1 MPQAAKSA
9 MMHLYEGNPNNL
21 TKKEIYKRKKNE
33 EKLKISSNNLKVPS
47 WLEPGAKKN
56 FKRIVELMEPTG
68 ILSDVDVDI
77 LAIYCDT
84 YYDYLSYKRKIR
96 KTGNM
101 IDGRVNP
108 LIREKRNASAAL
120 TKYANMLG
128 LTPSARASLA
138 IHLDDESD
146 DDDDF

>member
-1 MPQAAKSA
+1 MSQAAKSA
-9 MMHLYEGNPNNL
+9 LMHLYEGNPNNL
-21 TKKEIYKRKKNE
+21 TKKEIYRRKNNE
-33 EKLKISSNNLKVPS
+33 EKLKVSSNNLNPPS

-68 ILSDVDVDI
+68 ILSDVDIDI
-77 LAIYCDT
+77 LAVYCDT

-96 KTGNM
+96 KTGNL
-101 IDGRVNP
+101 IEGKVNP

-138 IHLDDESD
+138 IHLDEESD

>member
-1 MPQAAKSA
+1 MPQVAKSA

-33 EKLKISSNNLKVPS
+33 EKLKVSSNNLNPPS

-68 ILSDVDVDI
+68 ILSDVDIDI
-77 LAIYCDT
+77 LAVYCDT

-96 KTGNM
+96 KTGNL
-101 IDGRVNP
+101 IEGKVNP
-108 LIREKRNASAAL
+108 LIREKRNAASAL

-138 IHLDDESD
+138 IHLDEESD

>member
-33 EKLKISSNNLKVPS
+33 EKLKISSNNLKAPS

-108 LIREKRNASAAL
+108 SMLAYLVNAADAFLFSRI
-120 TKYANMLG
+120 KG
-128 LTPSARASLA
+128 LTLPSIMLPVFLILRL
-138 IHLDDESD
+138 
-146 DDDDF
+146 

>member
-33 EKLKISSNNLKVPS
+33 EKLKISSNNLKAPS

-56 FKRIVELMEPTG
+56 FKRIVELMKPTG

-77 LAIYCDT
+77 LAVYCDT
-84 YYDYLSYKRKIR
+84 YYDYLSYKR
-96 KTGNM
+96 
-101 IDGRVNP
+101 RVNP
-108 LIREKRNASAAL
+108 LIREKRNASATL

>member
-1 MPQAAKSA
+1 MPQVAKSA

-33 EKLKISSNNLKVPS
+33 EKMKISSSNLKAPS

-56 FKRIVELMEPTG
+56 FKRIVELMKPTG

-77 LAIYCDT
+77 LAVYCDT

-138 IHLDDESD
+138 IHLDEESN

>member
-1 MPQAAKSA
+1 
-9 MMHLYEGNPNNL
+9 
-21 TKKEIYKRKKNE
+21 
-33 EKLKISSNNLKVPS
+33 
-47 WLEPGAKKN
+47 
-56 FKRIVELMEPTG
+56 
-68 ILSDVDVDI
+68 
-77 LAIYCDT
+77 
-84 YYDYLSYKRKIR
+84 
-96 KTGNM
+96 M

-138 IHLDDESD
+138 IHLDEESD